1 MARTRRR
8 GDNAGMAGDDGRA
21 QVQLDEDTLARR
33 RRDLGE
39 DHPDTLAAA
48 SNLAVSLRAA
58 GEYPGTLIS
67 ASTWPPAGEQAARE
81 LDEDTLA
88 RRRRVLGEDHPDTLA
103 SAHGLAISLRAVGGH
118 PGTLTSPSSL
128 AASIGHP
135 GEYQAAR
142 ELGEDT
148 LARRRRVLGE
158 DHPDTLASADNLAVS
173 LLGVRGGQAA
183 RELGEDTLARR
194 RRVLGEDHPDTWT
207 SASNLVMILGRVS
220 EEQAA
225 RELAEDTLARRRR
238 VLGED
243 HPDTLAAAF
252 QLVCALTE
260 LSEYHAAREL
270 NDDIIARRRRV
281 LGDEHPETMMAGA
294 FDLILRGL
302 DLGGEPEWMAALR
315 EASKR
320 RQQEAREPDS

>member
-1 MARTRRR
+1 MLFDGGSLARTRRR
-8 GDNAGMAGDDGRA
+8 GDNAGMTGDDGRA

-58 GEYPGTLIS
+58 GEYR
-67 ASTWPPAGEQAARE
+67 AARE

-103 SAHGLAISLRAVGGH
+103 SADGLALSLRAVGGL
-118 PGTLTSPSSL
+118 PGTLPASASNL
-128 AASIGHP
+128 AVIVGHR
-135 GEYQAAR
+135 GEHRAAR

-148 LARRRRVLGE
+148 LA
-158 DHPDTLASADNLAVS
+158 
-173 LLGVRGGQAA
+173 
-183 RELGEDTLARR
+183 
-194 RRVLGEDHPDTWT
+194 
-207 SASNLVMILGRVS
+207 
-220 EEQAA
+220 
-225 RELAEDTLARRRR
+225 RRR

-252 QLVCALTE
+252 QLVGA
-260 LSEYHAAREL
+260 LSELGEHHAAGEL

-281 LGDEHPETMMAGA
+281 LGDEHPETIMAGA

-320 RQQEAREPDS
+320 RQQEAQEPDS

>member
-1 MARTRRR
+1 MR
-8 GDNAGMAGDDGRA
+8 GWLVMTAGPRCSSTKTPWPAA
-21 QVQLDEDTLARR
+21 AATS
-33 RRDLGE
+33 E
-39 DHPDTLAAA
+39 DHPDTPAAA
-48 SNLAVSLRAA
+48 SNLAVSLRAD
-58 GEYPGTLIS
+58 GEY
-67 ASTWPPAGEQAARE
+67 QAARE

-103 SAHGLAISLRAVGGH
+103 SADGLAVSLRAVGGH
-118 PGTLTSPSSL
+118 PSALTSVSSL
-128 AASIGHP
+128 ASSATGPEH
-135 GEYQAAR
+135 QAAR

-158 DHPDTLASADNLAVS
+158 DHPDTLASASGLAIS
-173 LLGVRGGQAA
+173 LGAVGEREAA
-183 RELGEDTLARR
+183 RELDEDTLARR
-194 RRVLGEDHPDTWT
+194 RRVLGEDHPDTLT
-207 SASNLVMILGRVS
+207 SADNLAFSLQGVRG
-220 EEQAA
+220 QAA

-252 QLVCALTE
+252 VLVGALTG
-260 LSEYHAAREL
+260 LGEYHAAREL
-270 NDDIIARRRRV
+270 NDDIIARRRRL

-302 DLGGEPEWMAALR
+302 DIGGESPWMAALR

-320 RQQEAREPDS
+320 RLQEARELNEDEPG